1 MKTHLLLGLLIL
13 VPGLV
18 FAQERT
24 RRAKRASDQFS
35 IAWQDQKTAQDKMV
49 TFSAKS
55 ISLKEALDIVT
66 QLTGTKYR
74 IEGRTVM
81 IVPQGAADDK
91 IVVRMYNVLPNVGQ
105 RLKTVGMDLRGR

>member
-1 MKTHLLLGLLIL
+1 MLLVAGHA
-13 VPGLV
+13 V
-18 FAQERT
+18 AQEHT
-24 RRAKRASDQFS
+24 RAVRRRPDRFS

-49 TFSAKS
+49 TFSAKN

-74 IEGRTVM
+74 IEGSTVM
-81 IVPQGAADDK
+81 IVPQAAADDK

-105 RLKTVGMDLRGR
+105 RLQTVGMDLGRR